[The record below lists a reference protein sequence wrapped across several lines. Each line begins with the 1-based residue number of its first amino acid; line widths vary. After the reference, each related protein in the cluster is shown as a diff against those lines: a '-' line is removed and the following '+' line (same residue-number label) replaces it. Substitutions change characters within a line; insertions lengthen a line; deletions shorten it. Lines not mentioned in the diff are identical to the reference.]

1 MRDFSTVT
9 FMNTVFMFG
18 GTESERNRQQSSV
31 YNFDGKWHTT
41 QSLLTARTGYF
52 NECSVFRWNSKLE
65 QDFQRKPPFRQKV
78 QKDPT
83 KNLFSRLFQIKNPF
97 DFRRKFFF
105 NEKPLLVPT

>member
-41 QSLLTARTGYF
+41 QSLLTARTGQI
-52 NECSVFRWNSKLE
+52 LP
-65 QDFQRKPPFRQKV
+65 Q
-78 QKDPT
+78 
-83 KNLFSRLFQIKNPF
+83 FS
-97 DFRRKFFF
+97 
-105 NEKPLLVPT
+105 T